1 MCCLIC
7 IAPYVLH
14 SNLPRIH
21 PAVSVMTELSPS
33 PATWGCLCPLF
44 PMMGSPGGSSAM
56 DKLPLYPGTAKDRL
70 MPLGSRRLSALGPM
84 ALGFDGDEGCR
95 L

>member
-14 SNLPRIH
+14 SNLPHIH

-44 PMMGSPGGSSAM
+44 RWDPLVGQSAM
-56 DKLPLYPGTAKDRL
+56 DKLPLYPGTAKDRP

-84 ALGFDGDEGCR
+84 ALGFDGGEGCR